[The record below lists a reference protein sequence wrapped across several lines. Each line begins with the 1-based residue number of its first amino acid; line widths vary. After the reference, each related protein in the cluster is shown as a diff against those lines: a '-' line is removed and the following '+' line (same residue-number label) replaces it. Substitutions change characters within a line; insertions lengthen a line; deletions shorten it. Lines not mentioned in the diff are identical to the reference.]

1 MEGFERLDARDGK
14 LVTLVAEFQESRA
27 ASSTCAT
34 GRVLVICN

>member
-1 MEGFERLDARDGK
+1 MEGFERPDARDGNSSS
-14 LVTLVAEFQESRA
+14 LAEFQESRA